1 MRSIVIIDDH
11 PAICLAI
18 RSVLEE
24 SGEFKVVLESDN
36 GIDALEYLRKNDAD
50 LVILDLELPRLDG
63 FEIMKRIRSA
73 ELSTKVLFLSAKN
86 ENIYAIR
93 ALNAG
98 AQGFISKGKN
108 INDIFQAVKMVI
120 AGYSFFP
127 ESIIQGLTNG
137 KRTEIARESKSL
149 SNRELMIAR
158 LLAEGQSNL
167 EIGVALSISNKTVS
181 NYKVRI
187 LQKLNINSVVELA
200 SYVNENDLN

>member
-18 RSVLEE
+18 RSALEE
-24 SGEFKVVLESDN
+24 SGEFKVVLESGN

-137 KRTEIARESKSL
+137 KRTEIARESKYL

-200 SYVNENDLN
+200 SYVNENYLN

>member
-1 MRSIVIIDDH
+1 MKSIVIIDDH
-11 PAICLAI
+11 PAFCLAI
-18 RSVLEE
+18 RSILEE

-63 FEIMKRIRSA
+63 IEIMKRIRKA
-73 ELSTKVLFLSAKN
+73 ELRTKVLFLSAKN

-93 ALNAG
+93 ALKAG
-98 AQGFISKGKN
+98 AKGFISKGKN
-108 INDIFQAVKMVI
+108 IKDIFQAVKMVL

-137 KRTEIARESKSL
+137 KSTENAAESKSL